1 MTVEEFEDFYAQK
14 VASLTGQLYV
24 MLGDLQEAQDVVQE
38 AFVKGWT
45 RRRQLDRDG
54 HPEAWIRTV
63 AWRLAVSRWRGRRR
77 MADAWRRRGAP
88 PAHVDAP
95 GPEQVVLVDALREL
109 PARQRRTLTLH
120 YLCDLTVEQ
129 TAHEAGLSVNTV
141 KTHLA
146 RGRVALA
153 HRLHDSHI
161 EEEDPVV

>member
-63 AWRLAVSRWRGRRR
+63 AWRLAVSRWRGQPAYGRRLE
-77 MADAWRRRGAP
+77 APRRST
-88 PAHVDAP
+88 
-95 GPEQVVLVDALREL
+95 GPCR
-109 PARQRRTLTLH
+109 
-120 YLCDLTVEQ
+120 C
-129 TAHEAGLSVNTV
+129 S
-141 KTHLA
+141 
-146 RGRVALA
+146 
-153 HRLHDSHI
+153 RL
-161 EEEDPVV
+161 